1 MHAYTLGALGA
12 LAIASLLDLVVLRT
26 AVLRT
31 QVFWISAAIVSFFQI
46 MIDGWLTKLS
56 SPIVIYSPAHYS
68 GIRIFFSSP
77 VEDFVYGLALLILT
91 ISIWTKLSA
100 LRKP

>member
-12 LAIASLLDLVVLRT
+12 LVIASLVDLLVLRT

-31 QVFWISAAIVSFFQI
+31 KVFWISAAIVAFFQI
-46 MIDGWLTKLS
+46 SIDGWLTKLS

-68 GIRIFFSSP
+68 GIRVFFSTP
-77 VEDFVYGLALLILT
+77 IEDFVYGLAILVLT
-91 ISIWTKLSA
+91 ISVWTKLSTI
-100 LRKP
+100 RKP